1 MFARLILTKVRAFG
15 GRADAFTAEHA
26 GDFRLHC
33 AHTDRS
39 EAMSTVEEK
48 PTLICERCDKE
59 SAHMTE
65 VRDADDRVHHICW
78 TCLYRTEKRINVN
91 RRWQRSRRG

>member
-1 MFARLILTKVRAFG
+1 MP
-15 GRADAFTAEHA
+15 TA
-26 GDFRLHC
+26 
-33 AHTDRS
+33 
-39 EAMSTVEEK
+39 MPTVEEK

-65 VRDADDRVHHICW
+65 VRDADDRVHHVCW

-91 RRWQRSRRG
+91 QRWQRSRRG